1 MKSLLV
7 GARSM
12 STKRVAARNLD
23 MILASI
29 VRSRRASMIVPFIE
43 QCMVMEGERIRISL
57 EECFTSIDHS
67 FGGSFL
73 GERSHEDLK
82 DKMENVSQPS
92 CARSSLKCSLNHQI

>member
-29 VRSRRASMIVPFIE
+29 VRSRRASLIVPFIE
-43 QCMVMEGERIRISL
+43 QCMVMEGERIRIAL
-57 EECFTSIDHS
+57 
-67 FGGSFL
+67 
-73 GERSHEDLK
+73 
-82 DKMENVSQPS
+82 
-92 CARSSLKCSLNHQI
+92 

>member
-43 QCMVMEGERIRISL
+43 QCMVMEGEQIRISL

-73 GERSHEDLK
+73 GRAFLGRLEG
-82 DKMENVSQPS
+82 
-92 CARSSLKCSLNHQI
+92 